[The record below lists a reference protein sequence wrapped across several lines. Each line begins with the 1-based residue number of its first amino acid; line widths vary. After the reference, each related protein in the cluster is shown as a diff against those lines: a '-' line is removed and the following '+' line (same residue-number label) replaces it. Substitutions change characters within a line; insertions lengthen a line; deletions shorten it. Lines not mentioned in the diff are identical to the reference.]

1 MKAQN
6 VLPVN
11 VGKAKFVFRR
21 LFNSCFK
28 VHCNA
33 EFEFH
38 LLKECFTFL
47 LIQ

>member
-1 MKAQN
+1 MKTQN

-11 VGKAKFVFRR
+11 VGKAKFVSHR

-28 VHCNA
+28 VHRNA
-33 EFEFH
+33 EFEFR